1 MENKLPK
8 GWVETE
14 FTNLVANVIGGDWGK
29 DPDFE
34 DSDFV
39 EVYCIRGSEIKNWNN
54 NFGDTAVVRKIKK
67 SSLASRCLIN
77 GDILLEI
84 SGGGPDQPVGR
95 VVLVTK
101 NTFDRLSE
109 RPIVC
114 TNFLRLVRPVNHINS
129 NYFCSYLEYF
139 YHSGEVV
146 KYQGGS
152 NNLRNLKYK
161 EYETIGIPLPP
172 LAEQERIV
180 AKLDKL
186 FAQHEKIKKA
196 LDRIPQLLKAFRQQ
210 VLTQAV
216 TGKLTEQWR
225 EGKGLEVKFELEN
238 SSFRAWKFSIPSRW
252 RVAAYG
258 DVADVKSN
266 LVDPNS
272 FSDYFLIAPDNIE
285 VNTGRLINRPLVS
298 EINPK
303 SGKHLFDK
311 GVIIYSKI
319 RPYLN
324 KLIIA
329 DFIGLCSA
337 DMYPIDKTVYT
348 ETKFIFYYMLS
359 NEFLSYSTTA
369 GERSVLPKINQK
381 GLKEIPFPLPPLQ
394 EQQEIVRRVECLFAK
409 ADAIEARYQILKA
422 KIDNLPQA
430 ILHKAFKGELVPQLP
445 TDGDAKDLLAE
456 IMALKNGVNGKKK
469 KTT

>member
-1 MENKLPK
+1 MEKSLPK
-8 GWVETE
+8 GWVETKLG
-14 FTNLVANVIGGDWGK
+14 TIALV
-29 DPDFE
+29 
-34 DSDFV
+34 
-39 EVYCIRGSEIKNWNN
+39 
-54 NFGDTAVVRKIKK
+54 
-67 SSLASRCLIN
+67 SS
-77 GDILLEI
+77 GY
-84 SGGGPDQPVGR
+84 GFP
-95 VVLVTK
+95 T
-101 NTFDRLSE
+101 
-109 RPIVC
+109 
-114 TNFLRLVRPVNHINS
+114 
-129 NYFCSYLEYF
+129 
-139 YHSGEVV
+139 
-146 KYQGGS
+146 KYQGYSDYPIPFYKVGDISENVKLGKVYLQKANNYINERILKEIKGKLCPSGS
-152 NNLRNLKYK
+152 IVFAKIGEAIRLNRRGILSEDSVVDNNVMSITYHQYIDNKYGFYYFRTLNLIDLSAGNAVPSIRKS
-161 EYETIGIPLPP
+161 TIEEIPFPLPP
-172 LAEQERIV
+172 LAEQDRIV

-196 LDRIPQLLKAFRQQ
+196 LDRIPQLLKTFRQQ

-324 KLIIA
+324 KLIIT

-394 EQQEIVRRVECLFAK
+394 EQQEVVRRVESLFTK
-409 ADAIEARYQILKA
+409 ADTIEARYLTLKA
-422 KIDNLPQA
+422 KIDSLPQA
-430 ILHKAFKGELVPQLP
+430 ILHKAFRGELVPQLP
-445 TDGDAKDLLAE
+445 NDGDAKDLLAE
-456 IMALKNGVNGKKK
+456 IMALKEEVKGRKKK
-469 KTT
+469 

>member
-8 GWVETE
+8 GWAETE

-67 SSLASRCLIN
+67 SSLATRCLIN

-180 AKLDKL
+180 AKLDRL

-196 LDRIPQLLKAFRQQ
+196 LDRIPQLLKNFRQQ
-210 VLTQAV
+210 VLSQAV

-225 EGKGLEVKFELEN
+225 EGKELGEWNDKVLDDVILKIEAGKNFNCPSVPVSEGKVGLVKISAVTWGYFNEN
-238 SSFRAWKFSIPSRW
+238 ETKTVNDPKKIDKRLFIKK
-252 RVAAYG
+252 G
-258 DVADVKSN
+258 D
-266 LVDPNS
+266 
-272 FSDYFLIAPDNIE
+272 FLISRA
-285 VNTGRLINRPLVS
+285 NTLELVGT
-298 EINPK
+298 P
-303 SGKHLFDK
+303 
-311 GVIIYSKI
+311 VIVESI
-319 RPYLN
+319 RYD
-324 KLIIA
+324 I
-329 DFIGLCSA
+329 
-337 DMYPIDKTVYT
+337 
-348 ETKFIFYYMLS
+348 MLS
-359 NEFLSYSTTA
+359 DKVWRITFNHDTVKWYVRFFLSSKQ
-369 GERSVLPKINQK
+369 GR
-381 GLKEIPFPLPPLQ
+381 KEIENRATGNQLSMRNISQMNFKKIPILLPSHQ
-394 EQQEIVRRVECLFAK
+394 EQQEIVRRVESLFAK
-409 ADAIEARYQILKA
+409 ADTIEERYKILNE
-422 KIDNLPQA
+422 KIEYLPQA
-430 ILHKAFKGELVPQLP
+430 ILHKAFKGQLVPQFP
-445 TDGDAKDLLAE
+445 TDGDAKDLLAD
-456 IMALKNGVNGKKK
+456 IMALRKEVKGRKKK
-469 KTT
+469 

>member
-1 MENKLPK
+1 MENTLPK
-8 GWVETE
+8 GWVETQLIDLLQTLE
-14 FTNLVANVIGGDWGK
+14 SGTRPKGGVQGISEGVPSIGG
-29 DPDFE
+29 E
-34 DSDFV
+34 H
-39 EVYCIRGSEIKNWNN
+39 
-54 NFGDTAVVRKIKK
+54 
-67 SSLASRCLIN
+67 LAS
-77 GDILLEI
+77 D
-84 SGGGPDQPVGR
+84 GGFNFKNVKYIPAQFAEKLSRGR
-95 VVLVTK
+95 IFKNDVLVVKDGATTGK
-101 NTFDRLSE
+101 TSFVDKRFPFDLAFVNE
-109 RPIVC
+109 HVFICRPSSG
-114 TNFLRLVRPVNHINS
+114 INS
-129 NYFCSYLEYF
+129 KILFYFMRSKIGQDRIMSNF
-139 YHSGEVV
+139 AGAA
-146 KYQGGS
+146 QGGINSKFAS
-152 NNLRNLKYK
+152 NTLL
-161 EYETIGIPLPP
+161 PLPP
-172 LAEQERIV
+172 LPEQERIV

-225 EGKGLEVKFELEN
+225 EGKELEVKFELEN

-394 EQQEIVRRVECLFAK
+394 EQQEIVRRVESLFAK
-409 ADAIEARYQILKA
+409 ADAIESRYQTLKA
-422 KIDNLPQA
+422 KIDSLPQA

-456 IMALKNGVNGKKK
+456 IMALKKEVKGRKKNR
-469 KTT
+469 